1 MKILSSQVQLS
12 GRQLNSET
20 SMRLERLSAS
30 AIEQD
35 TTSGSSGSNNDTA
48 SINLSISNTASE
60 QQRIQT
66 ESTIVALDTGSISQ
80 QYAGLQIADYLVEQS
95 SEMSLSVAE
104 VSQVL
109 VANPGMTVNN
119 VEIGAREEVVVEVLS
134 LLTQDSS
141 ESLTFEA
148 LGQVT
153 TEDGSQIDFMLAL
166 DFDRSTHTEQL
177 NQFQGNRN
185 LIDPLMI
192 NLNGGAVGFSDLTFE
207 FDLDSDGEMET
218 IAQAASGSGFIVFDK
233 NQNGIIDNGSEMF
246 GPQSGQGFA
255 ELSQYDEDGNGWI
268 DENDSIY
275 SQLGVMTFSGQSQ
288 VDGQGEGQG
297 AVQETQSLM
306 AAQVGAL
313 FLGSVTADYELNT
326 ESGLFAGTIKQSGAA
341 LAEDGRVLLMQEVH
355 MADYSAASES
365 RDGPLNVIT
374 DFETDSPFP
383 MRPESPLNLFQ
394 FNDPIIELRDA
405 QTTVVIRAEE
415 ELVIGASFT
424 LQLSTAV
431 ENNGSEQDT
440 LAKQTF
446 DRGKVAL
453 ELSEWVASAME
464 DFEPSSVNSKA
475 VAETKLFFEVDQAKP
490 PVFGQA
496 LTELDLDSMKLE
508 SRLGVMRSMIDSLRD
523 MRQQVADSTTKM
535 SLYHRI
541 ERFD

>member
-20 SMRLERLSAS
+20 SMRLERLSVS
-30 AIEQD
+30 EIEQ
-35 TTSGSSGSNNDTA
+35 NTA

-66 ESTIVALDTGSISQ
+66 ESTVVALDSGSISQ

-95 SEMSLSVAE
+95 SEMSLSVSE
-104 VSQVL
+104 ISQVL
-109 VANPGMTVNN
+109 VANIGMTVNN
-119 VEIGAREEVVVEVLS
+119 VEIAASEDVNVEVLS
-134 LLTQDSS
+134 LLTQDSN

-166 DFDRSTHTEQL
+166 DFDRATHTEQL

-207 FDLDSDGEMET
+207 FDLDSDGEMES
-218 IAQAASGSGFIVFDK
+218 IAQAAGGSGFIVFDK

-275 SQLGVMTFSGQSQ
+275 SQLEVMTFSGQNHN
-288 VDGQGEGQG
+288 EGQDTTQQ
-297 AVQETQSLM
+297 VQSLM
-306 AAQVGAL
+306 DAKVGAL
-313 FLGSVTADYELNT
+313 FLGSVAADYELNT
-326 ESGLFAGTIKQSGAA
+326 ESGVFAGTIKQSGAA
-341 LAEDGRVLLMQEVH
+341 LTEDGRVLLMQEVH
-355 MADYSAASES
+355 MADYSAASENNN
-365 RDGPLNVIT
+365 RPLSVIT
-374 DFETDSPFP
+374 NFETDSLFQ
-383 MRPESPLNLFQ
+383 MRAESPLNFFQ
-394 FNDPIIELRDA
+394 FNDPIIELRNA
-405 QTTVVIRAEE
+405 QTRVVIRAEE
-415 ELVIGASFT
+415 EPVINVSFT
-424 LQLSTAV
+424 LQLP
-431 ENNGSEQDT
+431 ENDVSEQDT

-446 DRGKVAL
+446 DRAKVAL

-464 DFEPSSVNSKA
+464 DFEPRPDNSKA
-475 VAETKLFFEVDQAKP
+475 IAETNMFFEVGQAKA
-490 PVFGQA
+490 PVFDQA
-496 LTELDLDSMKLE
+496 LTDMDLDSMKLE

-523 MRQQVADSTTKM
+523 IRQQVAESATKM
-535 SLYHRI
+535 ALYHRV
-541 ERFD
+541 EKFD

>member
-1 MKILSSQVQLS
+1 
-12 GRQLNSET
+12 
-20 SMRLERLSAS
+20 MRLERLSAS

-35 TTSGSSGSNNDTA
+35 TASGSSGSNNETA

-207 FDLDSDGEMET
+207 FDLDSDGEMES

-288 VDGQGEGQG
+288 GEGQGEGQG

-313 FLGSVTADYELNT
+313 FLGSVAADYELNT

-365 RDGPLNVIT
+365 SDGPLIVIN
-374 DFETDSPFP
+374 DFETDSLLQ
-383 MRPESPLNLFQ
+383 MQPESPLNLFQ

-405 QTTVVIRAEE
+405 QTRVVIRAEE
-415 ELVIGASFT
+415 EPVIGASFT
-424 LQLSTAV
+424 LQLSTTL

-446 DRGKVAL
+446 DRAKVAL

-464 DFEPSSVNSKA
+464 DLEPSSVNSKA
-475 VAETKLFFEVDQAKP
+475 VAETKLFFEIDQAKSP
-490 PVFGQA
+490 AFDQA
-496 LTELDLDSMKLE
+496 LTEMDLDSMKLE

-523 MRQQVADSTTKM
+523 MRQQVADSTTKI